1 MAYDRR
7 VAPLEIDFNDPEV
20 KRDPFAHYDA
30 LNEAKAFLATGIGVG
45 IAGYE
50 ELVDLGRDHELFSRQ
65 LDEKEGRRYVGLS
78 PIPPGPEVEELLAQA
93 HPHVPALFTSDPPV
107 HTRHRK
113 LVGQAFLP
121 RRIRAM
127 EPVVRAR
134 ANEIVDTFV
143 GAGEVELFSQLA
155 LPLPLSVLADLLGV
169 DPADRHLLKRW
180 SEDLVRGIASVLDDA
195 ERVVVARSLLDFQAY
210 FRARI
215 GEREAG
221 RRDDLLSDLVH
232 AELEDGGRLSLEELF
247 PIIAQ
252 LVAAGHETTTNFI
265 CNSAVILLRDRPLL
279 DRLRARPGDIP
290 QVLEECLRFDPPL
303 HSTVRRAKHDAELH
317 GCPIARNQVVIPV
330 WGAGNRDPSE
340 FPEPHRFDPDRPNAH
355 RHLSFGYGL
364 HFCLGSEL
372 GRLQGR
378 VAWETMLARL
388 DDMQLDEGRS
398 DLENRGGFAHYGY
411 RRLVVTFRAA

>member
-1 MAYDRR
+1 MEHE
-7 VAPLEIDFNDPEV
+7 PLAVDFNDATF
-20 KRDPFAHYDA
+20 KRDPFAWYDA
-30 LNEAKAFLATGIGVG
+30 LNAARAFVATGIGVG

-50 ELVDLGRDHELFSRQ
+50 ELVDLGRDHALFSRR

-78 PIPPGPEVEELLAQA
+78 PTPPGPEVEALLAEA

-121 RRIRAM
+121 RRVRAM

-134 ANEIVDTFV
+134 ANEIVDAFAD
-143 GAGEVELFSQLA
+143 AGEVELVSQLA

-180 SEDLVRGIASVLDDA
+180 SEDLVRGIAAVLDDA
-195 ERVVVARSLLDFQAY
+195 ERLVVARSLLDFQAY

-215 GEREAG
+215 EERREV

-232 AELEDGGRLSLEELF
+232 AEIEDGSGLELEELF

-265 CNSAVILLRDRPLL
+265 SNSAVILLRDRVLL

-290 QVLEECLRFDPPL
+290 QVLEECLRWDPPL
-303 HSTVRRAKHDAELH
+303 HSTVRRALHDAELN
-317 GCPIARNQVVIPV
+317 GCPVGRGQVVLPV
-330 WGAGNRDPSE
+330 WAAGNRDPAE
-340 FPEPHRFDPDRPNAH
+340 FPDPHRFDPDRPNAH

-378 VAWETMLARL
+378 VAWETMLRRL
-388 DDMQLDEGRS
+388 EGLALDESRS
-398 DLENRGGFAHYGY
+398 DLEHRGGFAHYGY
-411 RRLVVTFRAA
+411 PRLTITFRPAA

>member
-1 MAYDRR
+1 
-7 VAPLEIDFNDPEV
+7 VEGAPLAIDFEDPAV

-30 LNEAKAFLATGIGVG
+30 LNAARAFVATGIGVG

-50 ELVDLGRDHELFSRQ
+50 ELVDLGRDHALFSRQ

-78 PIPPGPEVEELLAQA
+78 PTPPGPEVEELLARA
-93 HPHVPALFTSDPPV
+93 HPHVPALFTSDPPT

-113 LVGQAFLP
+113 LVGQAFVP

-127 EPVVRAR
+127 EPIVRAR
-134 ANEIVDTFV
+134 ANELVDAFV
-143 GAGEVELFSQLA
+143 DDGAVELRSQLA

-169 DPADRHLLKRW
+169 EPDDRPLLKRW
-180 SEDLVRGIASVLDDA
+180 SDDLVRGIAAVLDDE
-195 ERVVVARSLLDFQAY
+195 ERLAVGRSLLAFQAY

-215 GEREAG
+215 DERLAEQ
-221 RRDDLLSDLVH
+221 RDDLLSDLVH
-232 AELEDGGRLSLEELF
+232 AELEDGSRLDLAELF

-265 CNSAVILLRDRPLL
+265 CNSAGILLRDPALL
-279 DRLRARPGDIP
+279 ERLRARPEDIP
-290 QVLEECLRFDPPL
+290 QVLEECLRWDPPL
-303 HSTVRRAKHDAELH
+303 HSTVRRAKADAVVH
-317 GCPIARNQVVIPV
+317 GCPVARNQTVIPV
-330 WGAGNRDPSE
+330 WAAGNRDAAE
-340 FPEPHRFDPDRPNAH
+340 FPDPHRFDPDRPNAH

-378 VAWETMLARL
+378 VAWETLLERL
-388 DDMQLDEGRS
+388 DDLRLDEARS
-398 DLENRGGFAHYGY
+398 ELVDRGGFAHYGWP
-411 RRLVVTFRAA
+411 RLVVTFRQR